1 MLVTRVKLTNWRN
14 FQNVD
19 VSLRERTFVVGPN
32 AAGKSN
38 FLDVF
43 RFLRDVASGKGGG
56 LQQAVAA
63 RGGVSKLRPLAARK
77 NPKIEIEVQLANG
90 YAEIPVW
97 RYAKGR
103 CGYSAPRS

>member
-63 RGGVSKLRPLAARK
+63 RGGVSKLRSLAARK
-77 NPKIEIEVQLANG
+77 NPKIEIEVQLCA
-90 YAEIPVW
+90 
-97 RYAKGR
+97 
-103 CGYSAPRS
+103 SD